1 MSTTF
6 DDLSELTPAADENI
20 SVISA
25 GGGPIIIGDRFIVT
39 LESPVS
45 ELDMPGARAYSC
57 QDTADSNHSVLAYVC
72 DSLVPPRSEIL
83 NPLRRLERAN
93 MVCPQDWAVADF
105 PGKTQRQFII
115 IADRP
120 GGRRVMSPS
129 DDQIPPFTEDRLS
142 RSVLI
147 PIIKTLRPLNEIA
160 ITHRNIRADN
170 LFYRDA
176 AQGTVLLGECFT
188 SPPAMYQPALYE
200 PIDSA
205 MAEPAGR
212 GSGTIADDL
221 YSLGVTMAILLRGN
235 NPAARMS
242 DSDIIKAKLREGSYA
257 TLIGDTKVTLGMM
270 EVLRGLLTDD
280 PLERWSIGELE
291 LWLNGRRLSPKQAK
305 LPQRAARP
313 FRFNNQE
320 IYTAPML
327 SLSLGLNWTEAS
339 RAVGTDPID
348 VWIRRSLDDEKM
360 SLNYVTA
367 IRSAA
372 AYGGRRGIED
382 RTVSRAMIAL
392 DPSAPI
398 KYRKF
403 CARVDGFATALMV
416 RAIQSGE
423 TQDVAEAI
431 TAKLP
436 QFWFENQI
444 KQRPEDQIFRRQF
457 EMMAFM
463 LGRQSIGYGLERC
476 IYELNSGASCLSPL
490 INDYYVISLSQL
502 LPALD
507 IAAQKK
513 KNLKGDP
520 IDRHIAAF
528 IAARLKHPLD
538 NHLQAMA
545 NTVSLGTKRMGMI
558 RLLSEVQQY
567 TGEQT
572 PRHVAKWLV
581 DLAKPII
588 DTYHSR
594 PFQEKL
600 TKEVQRLCEK
610 GSLMDIAYSL
620 ENASRR
626 EKDNEGFR
634 SAMREYSDAETE
646 INRIEAEEMT
656 KPEAIEKKG
665 QELAAYSS
673 GILAS
678 VAFIFILFMH
688 LNGA

>member
-1 MSTTF
+1 MSNSF
-6 DDLSELTPAADENI
+6 DDLSDLTPLPEENI
-20 SVISA
+20 SVVNA

-39 LESPVS
+39 LENPVS

-83 NPLRRLERAN
+83 NALSRLERVN
-93 MVCPQDWAVADF
+93 MVCPQDWAVAAL
-105 PGKTQRQFII
+105 PGKTQHQFII

-129 DDQIPPFTEDRLS
+129 DDQITPFTEDRLT

-147 PIIKTLRPLNEIA
+147 PIVKTLRPLNEIA
-160 ITHRNIRADN
+160 IPHRNIRADN

-176 AQGTVLLGECFT
+176 AQGSVMLGECFT

-212 GSGTIADDL
+212 GTGLITDDL
-221 YSLGVTMAILLRGN
+221 YSLGVTMAILLRGS
-235 NPAARMS
+235 NPGARMS
-242 DSDIIKAKLREGSYA
+242 DADIINAKLREGSYA

-280 PLERWSIGELE
+280 PNERWGIAELE

-305 LPQRAARP
+305 LPHRASRP
-313 FRFNNQE
+313 FRFNSKE
-320 IYTAPML
+320 IFTAPML
-327 SLSLGLNWTEAS
+327 SLTLGQNWNDAT
-339 RAVGTDPID
+339 RVVGTDPID

-392 DPSAPI
+392 DPAAPI
-398 KYRKF
+398 RYRRF
-403 CARVDGFATALMV
+403 CARIDGFATALMV
-416 RAIQSGE
+416 RAIQSSD

-431 TAKLP
+431 LAKLP
-436 QFWFENQI
+436 QFWFENQP

-463 LGRQSIGYGLERC
+463 LGRQTIGYGLERC
-476 IYELNSGASCLSPL
+476 IYELNPGAPCLSPM

-502 LPALD
+502 LSALD
-507 IAAQKK
+507 MAAQKK
-513 KNLKGDP
+513 SNLKNDP

-545 NTVSLGTKRMGMI
+545 NTVSVGTKRMGII

-581 DLAKPII
+581 NLAQPII
-588 DTYHSR
+588 ETYHSR

-600 TKEVQRLCEK
+600 TKEVNRLCDK

-620 ENASRR
+620 ENATRR

-634 SAMREYSDAETE
+634 AAMREYGDAENE
-646 INRIEAEEMT
+646 INQIEAEEMT

-665 QELAAYSS
+665 QEIAAYSS

-688 LNGA
+688 LNGV